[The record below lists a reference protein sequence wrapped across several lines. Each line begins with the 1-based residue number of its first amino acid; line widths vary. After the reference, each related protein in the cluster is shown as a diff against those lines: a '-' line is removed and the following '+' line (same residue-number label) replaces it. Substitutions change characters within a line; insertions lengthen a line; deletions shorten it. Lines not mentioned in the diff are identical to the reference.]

1 MGPQP
6 PVHTLY
12 LGGGTPSI
20 LGPDRIARLLHS
32 ARSVVSLAPDCEVT
46 LEVNPE
52 TIDRAGL
59 AACRDAGVNRVSIG
73 VQSFHDAQLQWL
85 GRIHDAERAI
95 ETVEDA
101 LAAGMRVS
109 IDLIYGLPGQS
120 GDEWAQDLERA
131 AALGVGH
138 ISAYELSYE
147 PGTPLHAERPLPGR
161 PQQAK
166 RAKHELG
173 PAAKQVAAFGHRC
186 IPVRGVVGPPS
197 PSTCPGAR
205 LRSPCTPT
213 PCGQGVSPPSVRG
226 KLFRGRPLEREE
238 LFFVTHKRLGE
249 LGFVG
254 YEVSSFAR
262 NVEQRSRHNL
272 ATWAHEPYIG
282 VGPGAHSYLGSG
294 PGKDAASRRPQRRWN
309 LPDVE
314 SWLSALDAGGIP
326 PFGHEPLTPG
336 QVLLERVMLGLRCLE
351 GIDLEACERECG
363 AAATRGLRR
372 RASRLADRG
381 QILLE
386 DSRIVPTLE
395 GMALA
400 DRLALELSA
409 DED

>member
-1 MGPQP
+1 MTRCPTHGTLPSHLYVHVPFCVRKCRYCAFYSVEHPGDALLERYLSCLATELRLVMGPQP

-147 PGTPLHAERPLPGR
+147 PGTPLHAERPLPGL
-161 PQQAK
+161 PQQAE
-166 RAKHELG
+166 RAKHE
-173 PAAKQVAAFGHRC
+173 
-186 IPVRGVVGPPS
+186 S
-197 PSTCPGAR
+197 
-205 LRSPCTPT
+205 
-213 PCGQGVSPPSVRG
+213 
-226 KLFRGRPLEREE
+226 EREE